1 MAQARKVRRKPAST
15 RSRRPTP
22 GWVWL
27 LAGVLVGLAVAAALY
42 LQGADRM
49 GQDPGWLTRD
59 EGPAAA
65 PTPQPLEGPPAA
77 ASERSRFQFYELLPQ
92 DEVRIPEA
100 APPPS
105 RTAAPTPAPAAE
117 PAPTPEPT
125 PEPETRPEPDA
136 AARVMLQ
143 TGSFQR
149 YEQADQM
156 KARLAMMGLQA
167 SIREVEVGGQ
177 TFHRV
182 YLGPFDNEAV
192 VNRWTERLQ
201 REDFEVLRLPAF

>member
-1 MAQARKVRRKPAST
+1 MAQARKVRRKPAPS
-15 RSRRPTP
+15 RRRRPTP

-27 LAGVLVGLAVAAALY
+27 LAGVIVGLAVAAALY

-65 PTPQPLEGPPAA
+65 PVPQPLEQAPAA
-77 ASERSRFQFYELLPQ
+77 PSEGSRFQFYELLPR

-100 APPPS
+100 EPPPS
-105 RTAAPTPAPAAE
+105 QTVAPA
-117 PAPTPEPT
+117 PAPTPEPMPRTT
-125 PEPETRPEPDA
+125 PEPETAPQPDA
-136 AARVMLQ
+136 ATRVMLQ

-149 YEQADQM
+149 HEQADQM

-167 SIREVEVGGQ
+167 SIREVKVGGQ

-192 VNRWTERLQ
+192 ANRWAERLQ

>member
-1 MAQARKVRRKPAST
+1 MAQARKVRRKPAPS
-15 RSRRPTP
+15 RRRRPTP

-27 LAGVLVGLAVAAALY
+27 LAGVIVGLAVAAALY

-65 PTPQPLEGPPAA
+65 PVPQPLEEAPAA
-77 ASERSRFQFYELLPQ
+77 PSEPSRFQFYELLPK

-100 APPPS
+100 EPPPS
-105 RTAAPTPAPAAE
+105 RTVAPAPA
-117 PAPTPEPT
+117 PTAT
-125 PEPETRPEPDA
+125 PEPEPRPEPEA

-143 TGSFQR
+143 TGSFQQ

-156 KARLAMMGLQA
+156 KARLALMGLQA
-167 SIREVEVGGQ
+167 SIREVRVGGQ

-192 VNRWTERLQ
+192 ADRWTERLQ
-201 REDFEVLRLPAF
+201 RENFEVLRLPAF